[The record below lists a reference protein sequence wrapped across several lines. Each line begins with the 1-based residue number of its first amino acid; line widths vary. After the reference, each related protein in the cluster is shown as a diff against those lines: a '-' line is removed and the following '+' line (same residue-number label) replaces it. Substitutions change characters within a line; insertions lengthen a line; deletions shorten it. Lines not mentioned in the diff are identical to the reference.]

1 MFICALFL
9 AVICRKFLLRVDIFE
24 CFFMLPVRNGYS
36 CVPVALSAG
45 LDIKLNTAVRLIQ
58 YGAHGVEITTTNS
71 RNHSNPVTYKGTI
84 LAIPIVRQCF
94 VQIDLKCSC

>member
-1 MFICALFL
+1 MFKCRIFL
-9 AVICRKFLLRVDIFE
+9 AVIYRKSVFQVDIFE

-45 LDIKLNTAVRLIQ
+45 LDIKLNTAVRQIQ
-58 YGAHGVEITTTNS
+58 YGPHGVEITTTNS
-71 RNHSNPVTYKGTI
+71 RNHSNSVTYKGRI